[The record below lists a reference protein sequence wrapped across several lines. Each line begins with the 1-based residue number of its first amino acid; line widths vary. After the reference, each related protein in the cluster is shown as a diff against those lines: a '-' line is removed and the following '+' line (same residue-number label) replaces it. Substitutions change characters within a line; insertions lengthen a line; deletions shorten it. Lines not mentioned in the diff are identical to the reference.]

1 MSGIEVS
8 AELFRPLQQLAAE
21 RGESVGAI
29 VEQLIVDYLREQR
42 HHYLLGEME
51 RFRAHHSELHQQY
64 AGSFV
69 ALRDGQVLDHD
80 ADGGTLYAR
89 LRRQYGDL
97 PILIVEVTDQ
107 PEQVF
112 TRLSKR
118 LAP

>member
-1 MSGIEVS
+1 MSGIEVP

-21 RGESVGAI
+21 RGESVSSI
-29 VEQLIVDYLREQR
+29 VEQLIADYLREQR
-42 HHYLLGEME
+42 HRYLLDEMD
-51 RFRAHHSELHQQY
+51 RFRVHHSELHRQY

-112 TRLSKR
+112 TRLSKQ
-118 LAP
+118 LAL